1 MKQNTEI
8 KKASNKNAE
17 SARKIKQKRPRKTP
31 TKTVPQGKVGAPEID
46 RGAVVQK
53 LREAFLM
60 GCTAVEACL
69 FADVSRSFYYDIL
82 LKEQPELK
90 DIFDDCRNNP
100 KLLAKKN
107 LYNALEMGDMEV
119 SVLVLSRTDE
129 EYKPKT
135 KVTHDGKVEVAP
147 DDMAIQQIDE
157 IISKAVGAGENTSVA
172 DAGKK

>member
-1 MKQNTEI
+1 MKAKAALKKKDI
-8 KKASNKNAE
+8 KTAASASKP
-17 SARKIKQKRPRKTP
+17 KQRRPRKPP

-46 RGAVVQK
+46 RNVVVQK

-60 GCTAVEACL
+60 GCTTVEACL

-100 KLLAKKN
+100 KLLAKTN
-107 LYNALEMGDMEV
+107 LYNALKAGDMDV

-129 EYKPKT
+129 EYKPKA
-135 KVTHDGKVEVAP
+135 KVTHGGEIEVTP
-147 DDMAIQQIDE
+147 TDMAIQRIDE
-157 IISKAVGAGENTSVA
+157 IISKAVGGGEKTSVA